1 MVKTIITVIRRH
13 LEYLILFILHPC
25 LFGKIKETI
34 DSDENILREKGYLK
48 NTHINISN
56 YKLSLNINSSIT
68 LPNLPEHGLLKNNIL
83 LIKYSSAQT
92 LLEAS
97 LSVFVWACLLPALE
111 NSVYKQ
117 YEKEAEVLW
126 NLLIK

>member
-1 MVKTIITVIRRH
+1 MYR
-13 LEYLILFILHPC
+13 
-25 LFGKIKETI
+25 KIKETI
-34 DSDENILREKGYLK
+34 NSDENILREKGYLK
-48 NTHINISN
+48 NTHISISN
-56 YKLSLNINSSIT
+56 YELSLNINSNVT
-68 LPNLPEHGLLKNNIL
+68 LPNLPKHGLLKNNIL